1 MIIIIKWFKKKISAN
16 ENRIFASTQGEIER
30 KQKTFYRLCA
40 ARCTEKKE
48 RRKERASATEQW
60 LSSTAF
66 IAHLIFSKETAIN
79 SLVES
84 PGREKNNDWF
94 KIGIKM
100 ADKYAEMD
108 HKEYAKLVMAP
119 GEQTWPL
126 KMLNFAKGTTFSVV
140 LVLTGISGYV
150 IFLLP

>member
-1 MIIIIKWFKKKISAN
+1 
-16 ENRIFASTQGEIER
+16 
-30 KQKTFYRLCA
+30 
-40 ARCTEKKE
+40 
-48 RRKERASATEQW
+48 
-60 LSSTAF
+60 
-66 IAHLIFSKETAIN
+66 
-79 SLVES
+79 
-84 PGREKNNDWF
+84 
-94 KIGIKM
+94 M

-150 IFLLP
+150 LFLLPQKIGSTSLFDRLFLVFVLPI